1 MATKP
6 SRLQQQACDV
16 LAGALVQ
23 IAEAVRLD
31 GKGRFD
37 ATDLGEVAGRLARAS
52 SAFSPDQIVA
62 RALEKR
68 GRALGLP
75 ESTAELM
82 TLMEAEIKPLQM
94 LLLPDD
100 AFRDLARTMDEGLGE
115 V

>member
-1 MATKP
+1 
-6 SRLQQQACDV
+6 LQQQAYEL
-16 LAGALVQ
+16 LAGALLQ
-23 IAEAVRLD
+23 IAEGVRLD

-37 ATDLGEVAGRLARAS
+37 PADLGEVANRLARAS
-52 SAFSPDQIVA
+52 SAFSLDQIVA

-82 TLMEAEIKPLQM
+82 TLMEAEVKPLEM
-94 LLLPDD
+94 LLLDDD
-100 AFRDLARTMDEGLGE
+100 AFRGLAAALDEGLGE